1 MVVRKTKKATTRPAA
16 TAPAPAPAAVSPPVE
31 TQPATDSTPLA
42 TPIQS
47 TATEIS
53 HMSQEEAVKVEP
65 KPAKAKAE
73 AKGSIVKQT
82 PSLSIWERPVMASE
96 VEVIGTLQMAGERP
110 VAASPMGIFGTYLN
124 GRPIQSSD
132 LKIYDGLP
140 GGSAIF
146 LSDFHAVEGLDL
158 PGGRPVM
165 ASPSGLLGSDRHFG
179 DRPIFANEAD
189 DAAELMG
196 FID

>member
-1 MVVRKTKKATTRPAA
+1 MVVRKTKKATTRQAA
-16 TAPAPAPAAVSPPVE
+16 TAPAKPAAVSHPVE
-31 TQPATDSTPLA
+31 TQPAPDSTPQA
-42 TPIQS
+42 TPIPS
-47 TATEIS
+47 TETEIS

-73 AKGSIVKQT
+73 AKRAIVKQT
-82 PSLSIWERPVMASE
+82 PSLSIWERPIMASE

-110 VAASPMGIFGTYLN
+110 VAASAMGIFGTYLN

-179 DRPIFANEAD
+179 DRPIFANDAD

>member
-1 MVVRKTKKATTRPAA
+1 MVVRKTKKATTRKAA
-16 TAPAPAPAAVSPPVE
+16 TAATPAKSAAVAPLAV
-31 TQPATDSTPLA
+31 TAAPLA
-42 TPIQS
+42 TPIKS
-47 TATEIS
+47 MEPGIS
-53 HMSQEEAVKVEP
+53 HMSQEPAVKVDP

-73 AKGSIVKQT
+73 PKSAIVKQT
-82 PSLSIWERPVMASE
+82 SSLPIWERPVMASE

-110 VAASPMGIFGTYLN
+110 VMASPMGIFGTFLN
-124 GRPIQSSD
+124 GRPIQSSA

-146 LSDFHAVEGLDL
+146 LSDFQAVEGLDL

-179 DRPIFANEAD
+179 DRPIFANEVD
-189 DAAELMG
+189 DADALMG

>member
-1 MVVRKTKKATTRPAA
+1 MVVRKTKKATTRQAA
-16 TAPAPAPAAVSPPVE
+16 TAPAKPPAVSTPVE
-31 TQPATDSTPLA
+31 TQPPPDSTPAALK
-42 TPIQS
+42 S
-47 TATEIS
+47 TETETS
-53 HMSQEEAVKVEP
+53 PMSQEEAVKAEP

-73 AKGSIVKQT
+73 PKSAIVKQT

-96 VEVIGTLQMAGERP
+96 VEVVGTLQMAGERP
-110 VAASPMGIFGTYLN
+110 VAASAMGIFGTYLN

>member
-1 MVVRKTKKATTRPAA
+1 LLQTPPVAAKPTVEASQPKAAA
-16 TAPAPAPAAVSPPVE
+16 TPP
-31 TQPATDSTPLA
+31 
-42 TPIQS
+42 QS
-47 TATEIS
+47 TQREIRA
-53 HMSQEEAVKVEP
+53 MSQEAEVKVEP

-73 AKGSIVKQT
+73 PKSSIVKQT
-82 PSLSIWERPVMASE
+82 PSLSIMERPIMASA

-110 VAASPMGIFGTYLN
+110 VMASTMTVFDTFLN
-124 GRPIQSSD
+124 GRPIQASD

-146 LSDFHAVEGLDL
+146 MSDFHAVEGLDL

-165 ASPSGLLGSDRHFG
+165 ASPSGLVGTNRQLG
-179 DRPIFANEAD
+179 DRPIFANNTD
-189 DAAELMG
+189 DAYELMG

>member
-1 MVVRKTKKATTRPAA
+1 MVVRQTKKATTLTAA
-16 TAPAPAPAAVSPPVE
+16 TAPAPP
-31 TQPATDSTPLA
+31 A

-47 TATEIS
+47 TQPGNT
-53 HMSQEEAVKVEP
+53 HMSEEAAVKVEA

-73 AKGSIVKQT
+73 AKGAIVKQT

-110 VAASPMGIFGTYLN
+110 VTASTMGIFGTFLN

-132 LKIYDGLP
+132 LKIYEGLP

-165 ASPSGLLGSDRHFG
+165 ASPSGLLSSDRHMG
-179 DRPIFANEAD
+179 DRPIFANDAD